1 MRCTGL
7 AAERGGYFSVRVREL
22 DGEMQPW
29 VDLLRTHSLVP
40 RVGADTPD
48 GGPNIQPYHALRPI
62 PRTQMDGTTCCYTQ
76 NPGTENVRRS
86 STAPDG
92 PRSERRGAGRRSHG
106 FGPDHS
112 PHTSQNPKTH
122 HQLPQ
127 PSPPQ

>member
-48 GGPNIQPYHALRPI
+48 GGPNILLYHALRPI

-76 NPGTENVRRS
+76 NPGHGKCPTLPYRAGRS
-86 STAPDG
+86 S
-92 PRSERRGAGRRSHG
+92 ERASRRW
-106 FGPDHS
+106 PA
-112 PHTSQNPKTH
+112 
-122 HQLPQ
+122 
-127 PSPPQ
+127 